1 MFLAAVEAENIR
13 VYVFEM
19 KWRTK
24 SWEDLLS
31 ALNSD
36 LQLGRTMAADF
47 ASARL
52 VIMGVS
58 RTELERRR
66 LLAVLPRT
74 SEPRRGGEGLYWT
87 RKIQPT

>member
-1 MFLAAVEAENIR
+1 MFLAEVEAENIR

-24 SWEDLLS
+24 SWEELIYELES
-31 ALNSD
+31 E
-36 LQLGRTMAADF
+36 LQIGRTMEDDF

-74 SEPRRGGEGLYWT
+74 
-87 RKIQPT
+87 